1 MNCSDDPIVLVC
13 VSPRAGQ
20 CPPSPKEKF
29 LAATFP
35 HDPAEIDCADLTRLV
50 QSLHP
55 RVEVVDFEVLESKT
69 FADGTDEVSTAG
81 RIVVDVV
88 LAGEG
93 SDALDRR
100 WMVKVCRPDLGDI
113 PLYENEVAFYT
124 RLRPEIEIEA
134 PACFGGL
141 YERGEAGFA
150 IALEDLRQRDV
161 HFTNVKSDVS
171 LAQIESLL
179 SCLAALHARYWES
192 PRFERDLAWVQPH
205 TSGAIYTMFNHPNM
219 VPAMIAR
226 QIEENQF
233 KRELVEAAG
242 QTAEGLYQEFR
253 KLQKHQA
260 TLPQT
265 ICHGDTHIGNTYLLP
280 DLLPDGGAGLVDWQL
295 MARGYCMH
303 DVTYLLM
310 TGLSVG
316 ARRRHQKDLLEDY
329 RAQLVKQ
336 GVVEAPSLD
345 ELWLEYRRAA
355 VWGVYIGWLTTPI
368 MNYGWDICVNNHIR
382 LLTAY
387 QDLECSKALAD
398 LPDADPF

>member
-1 MNCSDDPIVLVC
+1 V
-13 VSPRAGQ
+13 
-20 CPPSPKEKF
+20 
-29 LAATFP
+29 ATFP
-35 HDPAEIDCADLTRLV
+35 HDADQLECGDLTRLV
-50 QSLHP
+50 RSLHP
-55 RVEVVDFEVLESKT
+55 GVEVTDFEVLESKT
-69 FADGTDEVSTAG
+69 FAAGTDEVSTAG
-81 RIVVDVV
+81 RIYVDVV

-93 SDALDRR
+93 SDSLPRR

-124 RLRPEIEIEA
+124 RLRPEIGIEA
-134 PACFGGL
+134 PASFGGL
-141 YERGEAGFA
+141 YERGEQGFA
-150 IALEDLRQRDV
+150 IALEDLRLRDA
-161 HFTNVKSDVS
+161 HFSNVKSDVS

-179 SCLAALHARYWES
+179 CALATLHARYWES
-192 PRFERDLAWVQPH
+192 PRFEADLAWVEPH

-219 VPAMIAR
+219 IPAMIAEE
-226 QIEENQF
+226 IEQNQF
-233 KRELVEAAG
+233 KKELVEAAG
-242 QTAEGLYQEFR
+242 QTAEGLYREFR

-265 ICHGDTHIGNTYLLP
+265 LCHGDTHIGNTYLLP
-280 DLLPDGGAGLVDWQL
+280 DGAAGLVDWQL
-295 MARGYCMH
+295 MARGYCLH

-316 ARRRHQKDLLEDY
+316 TRRHHQKELLAYY
-329 RAQLVKQ
+329 RAELVKQ
-336 GVVEAPSLD
+336 GVAEAPSLED
-345 ELWLEYRRAA
+345 LGLEYRRAA

-387 QDLECSKALAD
+387 QDLECSEALAD